1 MHTHL
6 PSVSL
11 FSMPFIFLNPFI
23 SHKESLIFHHFISK
37 ELMTVS
43 QFSAWNKTEAYKYLF
58 GLAIA
63 EDPSASQPTYG
74 GERGGGVL
82 LCVVVGVGRWASQGL
97 SPSSFSLSLYQYFLN
112 TPCHEP
118 PLLGI
123 LRALRAKVGL
133 QPSPLPAACQE
144 RKSQLSEGPDK
155 GELDSTRR
163 SRVRMQEQW
172 ESQIESRQS
181 KAGKAPGMCISCL
194 PFRVPEGKK
203 TTADFAAIM
212 VCTQP
217 SRRASVHA

>member
-11 FSMPFIFLNPFI
+11 FSMPFIFLNPFS

-58 GLAIA
+58 GLATA
-63 EDPSASQPTYG
+63 EDPLASQPTYG
-74 GERGGGVL
+74 GEGGCFVV
-82 LCVVVGVGRWASQGL
+82 CVVGVGRWASQGL

-123 LRALRAKVGL
+123 LQCSQSKGW
-133 QPSPLPAACQE
+133 PAAFSPSCC
-144 RKSQLSEGPDK
+144 LS
-155 GELDSTRR
+155 GE
-163 SRVRMQEQW
+163 E
-172 ESQIESRQS
+172 I
-181 KAGKAPGMCISCL
+181 AA
-194 PFRVPEGKK
+194 FRG
-203 TTADFAAIM
+203 T
-212 VCTQP
+212 
-217 SRRASVHA
+217 